1 MAAGL
6 ALAALLL
13 FGQRLW
19 PGVFIGAF
27 LVNITT
33 QGSLLTSLALATGNT
48 LEAVAGAWL
57 LHKFAGGTKAFERIH
72 TVFRHLALA
81 ALLSTLISAT
91 IGVSSLCLAGLARW
105 QQFQPLW
112 LTWWLGDVVSDVVV
126 APFLIIWLGPYKVR
140 RRRRELIEILALL
153 LVIVVVSQLVFPSA
167 LPILGGNNPI
177 GYLVLLPVL
186 FATFRFGTHG
196 AVTAAFIS
204 SLLALWGTLH
214 GFGPFVRPEPNQ
226 SMLFVQA
233 FIGTITATALAL
245 AAVIAEREQARQ
257 SLARLA
263 AIVESSDDAIVTQS
277 LEGTITS
284 WNGGAE
290 RLFGFLAAEMLGQP
304 ILRIVPA
311 EQHPEEIRIL
321 ERLRRGELIEHYETV
336 RLAKDGRRID
346 VSLSISLLRDDAG
359 HVTGVSRISRDITA
373 RKKAEEA
380 LQQSEERFHAL
391 ADNIPQLA
399 WMTDANGWISWY
411 NQRWYDYTGT
421 TLKEMQGWGWER
433 VHHSDH
439 AQRVV
444 EKWKRHLAGGEYWED
459 TFPLRAKDGTY
470 GWFLSRAFPIKDSQG
485 RIVHWFGTNTDITD
499 LRAAQ
504 EAVSQAR
511 AELEQRVEQRTA
523 SLTEALSELEAF
535 SYSLSHDMRAPL
547 RAIQSF
553 TTIVLTDHGSNVPP
567 EAHEHLEKVINA
579 ARRLDQLI
587 IDVLALARVSR
598 QALKLEPVDVK
609 ALIQSLIQER
619 PELQRPRSEV
629 VIEPP
634 LYPVVGHEAS
644 LTQCLTN
651 LLGNAVKFVAPGVTP
666 RIRIRAEL
674 ISANPA
680 NVAVPAEGR
689 LENGNEARFV
699 RLWVEDNGIGI
710 DHVSRLRLFRMFER
724 GAHHGEYEGTGM
736 GLAIVRKAAERMGG
750 AVGVESTP
758 GVGSRF
764 WLELRL
770 ASQDGS

>member
-1 MAAGL
+1 LAAGL

-346 VSLSISLLRDDAG
+346 VSLSISLLRDDDG